1 MWPGFRARLSSR
13 AWNVSS
19 KAFTCDVK
27 LEWDSVQV
35 SSCLSVW
42 DTLPGTLQRDCHY
55 CCPAILDFSFVC
67 IVLLNAVPLES
78 HPPQGSLVHTLNG
91 KHTGLSAAGD
101 MNESLLK
108 SEIAGSWP
116 AAVPLDAHWIV

>member
-1 MWPGFRARLSSR
+1 MWPGFWARLSSR

-35 SSCLSVW
+35 SSCLSVR
-42 DTLPGTLQRDCHY
+42 DTLPGTLQRDSHY
-55 CCPAILDFSFVC
+55 YCPAILDFSFVC

-78 HPPQGSLVHTLNG
+78 RLPPPPQGSLVHTLNG

-108 SEIAGSWP
+108 
-116 AAVPLDAHWIV
+116 